1 MADFDSSSRT
11 LSNESV
17 HSEESFFSDEDLTP
31 EQIDE
36 LLLRASQRLRENQI
50 AKTQTQTTALTLPKL
65 KHAPLPA
72 PYVQKTGKIARTE
85 SKSLVPDS
93 VRSAMDSP
101 RSIIDPV
108 TAKQNRL
115 KGMFIFINMYFAMMK
130 PTDFIRLLLDAVPG
144 LILSPLCT
152 YESLYIIVTLSIS
165 SHPPQ
170 CTHTKISPEQP
181 LTRIVAAK
189 DTLSEW
195 YNLPRTDLTP
205 EFKRDLQLLN
215 MRSVLDPH
223 RMYKKPGKFR
233 VPEYSQM
240 GVIVEGPT
248 EFFSGRIQKKDRKK
262 TFVEDALATE
272 AKTGRFKMKYGEVQ
286 MKKTSGKK
294 AFYKALKAKRKAGGK
309 G

>member
-31 EQIDE
+31 EQMNE
-36 LLLRASQRLRENQI
+36 LLQQAAQRLKAGQLAR
-50 AKTQTQTTALTLPKL
+50 TPSTTVKIPKL
-65 KHAPLPA
+65 QHATLPA
-72 PYVQKTGKIARTE
+72 PYVKTVGRIARAE
-85 SKSLVPDS
+85 SKAFVPDS
-93 VRSAMDSP
+93 DRSALEKP
-101 RSIIDPV
+101 RTIVDPV
-108 TAKQNRL
+108 TAKQSRI
-115 KGMFIFINMYFAMMK
+115 KAK
-130 PTDFIRLLLDAVPG
+130 
-144 LILSPLCT
+144 
-152 YESLYIIVTLSIS
+152 ETLS
-165 SHPPQ
+165 
-170 CTHTKISPEQP
+170 
-181 LTRIVAAK
+181 
-189 DTLSEW
+189 DW

-223 RMYKKPGKFR
+223 RMYKKAGKFK

-240 GVIVEGPT
+240 GVLVEGPT

-286 MKKTSGKK
+286 MSKMSGKK
-294 AFYKALKAKRKAGGK
+294 AFYKALKAKRKSGVK